1 MKKKINKNKIL
12 FFLKS
17 TLKNSFRIYLTKT
30 KKVGRKMITE
40 LKDLTNTK

>member
-1 MKKKINKNKIL
+1 MKKKINKNKI

-17 TLKNSFRIYLTKT
+17 TLINSFRIYLTKN
-30 KKVGRKMITE
+30 KKVGMKMITE